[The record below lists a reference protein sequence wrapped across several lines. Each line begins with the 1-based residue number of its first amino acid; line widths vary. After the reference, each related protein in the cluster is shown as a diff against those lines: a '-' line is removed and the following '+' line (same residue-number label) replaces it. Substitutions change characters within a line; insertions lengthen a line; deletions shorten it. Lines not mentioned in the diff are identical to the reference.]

1 MTAMDAMHMGI
12 GIIVGGVLV
21 LLWVLRLRRAQ

>member
-1 MTAMDAMHMGI
+1 MTAMDAIHIGI
-12 GIIVGGVLV
+12 GVVVGGVLV